1 MDALDRS
8 TGFEVVVVVVGVG
21 VDGGGCGDKRM
32 TDLSPFTNPY
42 VGVAEGKAYLA
53 FVVHMVKPMIDSH
66 FHTFAVSSAS
76 AGDRLLTLRC
86 GRPSASLNF
95 GSGH

>member
-8 TGFEVVVVVVGVG
+8 TGFEVVVVVGVG
-21 VDGGGCGDKRM
+21 VDGGGDKRM